1 MKNNS
6 QNPEERRQ
14 YLRKEIYANMTYRE
28 LMPSGEEGIIQD
40 MSDGGLCLIL
50 NKKFSPGTVLEVKYV
65 LPEEENRIVEKFVR
79 VVWVRK
85 TENKYLTGARFS
97 Q

>member
-1 MKNNS
+1 MKDNI

-14 YLRKEIYANMTYRE
+14 YPRKEIYANMIYRE
-28 LMPSGEEGIIQD
+28 LVPSGEKGIIKN

-50 NKKFSPGTVLEVKYV
+50 NKEFAPGTVLEVTYV
-65 LPEEENRIVEKFVR
+65 LPEEENRKVEKYVR

-85 TENKYLTGARFS
+85 TGKEYLTGVKFS

>member
-14 YLRKEIYANMTYRE
+14 SLRKEIYANMTYRE

-50 NKKFSPGTVLEVKYV
+50 NKKFPPGTVLEVKYV

-85 TENKYLTGARFS
+85 TENKYLTGAKFS